1 MRVFSSNYDYQNKF
15 KEMTNSNDNY
25 QNEMLEL
32 KNNSDFINEI
42 EDTCCELNILSFN
55 IFAFVYLFF

>member
-1 MRVFSSNYDYQNKF
+1 
-15 KEMTNSNDNY
+15 MTNSNDNY

-42 EDTCCELNILSFN
+42 EQ
-55 IFAFVYLFF
+55 IFAVN

>member
-15 KEMTNSNDNY
+15 KEMTSSSDNY

-42 EDTCCELNILSFN
+42 EQ
-55 IFAFVYLFF
+55 IFAVN